1 MSGSIFEVLNPQQRR
16 EDTERRE
23 PQGLTIKLL
32 EMELEKN
39 KQVEKIGELK
49 NKLFHI
55 RSIVMNFIKALELRY
70 PSSDVEPSSRRPGTS
85 WNSSS
90 TSSSTRRRRR
100 TSSSA

>member
-1 MSGSIFEVLNPQQRR
+1 VLNPQQRGR

-55 RSIVMNFIKALELRY
+55 RSIVMNFIKSLDLKYLSPNAEL
-70 PSSDVEPSSRRPGTS
+70 SSRRPRTS
-85 WNSSS
+85 SSSSS

-100 TSSSA
+100 TSYFA